1 MKKQIIL
8 LLLILPMSLVA
19 QKDYSEYLDST
30 LVNLKKGNCDAAQKF
45 YNVYKELAG
54 ETKPS
59 IEVLIEDCKKEKQQK
74 EENHKSKFSI
84 MDNSYC
90 NANKNRY
97 VAWGIAGAG
106 YPWKLITSIEFR
118 GGGVVGVGLYGDIG
132 MDFTNIE
139 YKTYSVY
146 GDTYRTQTLKTS
158 FRYAGGIRFFPYRGL
173 FIDCGYGTIS
183 KSSISLTDVY
193 YSSDA
198 TAKKAVQSSHGLIF
212 HAGYNLVTDLSY
224 GVGFFMGISG
234 GASYDVINKEF
245 APSINLKL
253 GIAWGWEK

>member
-19 QKDYSEYLDST
+19 QTDYSEYLDST

-54 ETKPS
+54 DSKPS

-74 EENHKSKFSI
+74 EEKHKSKSSM

-90 NANKNRY
+90 YANKNRY

-139 YKTYSVY
+139 Y
-146 GDTYRTQTLKTS
+146 YRPYQAQTLKTS

-173 FIDCGYGTIS
+173 FIDLGYGTIS
-183 KSSISLTDVY
+183 KPSISLTGGY
-193 YSSDA
+193 YSEDG
-198 TAKKAVQSSHGLIF
+198 AKKAVTSSHGLLF

-234 GASYDVINKEF
+234 GTSYDVINKEF